1 MHVWGFVT
9 LPPHLVAPLFA
20 GSLVW
25 LWWHR
30 RVMNTTLVKAVLA
43 PGHQQVE
50 LTILNFLGMTWNRT
64 VSVHSLTSVLG
75 RRNAPAELTEAQAKS
90 PIANS
95 LANTE
100 VLYLDV
106 DELLVNAKT
115 TEEADSL
122 KSANDT
128 PFRTRYIVEQ
138 PSAKTFR
145 QEQFLKFTGSAVV
158 DQTTQVKNSMF
169 E

>member
-1 MHVWGFVT
+1 MWGFIT

-30 RVMNTTLVKAVLA
+30 RVMNTTLTKLVLNS
-43 PGHQQVE
+43 GHATAD
-50 LTILNFLGMTWNRT
+50 LTILNFFGMTWNRT
-64 VSVHSLTSVLG
+64 VSIHSLTSVLG
-75 RRNAPAELTEAQAKS
+75 RRDSPVELTPDQAKS

-95 LANTE
+95 LATTE

-106 DELLVNAKT
+106 DELLVNAQT
-115 TEEADSL
+115 AEQAFSL

-128 PFRTRYIVEQ
+128 PFRTRYVVQQ
-138 PSAKTFR
+138 PLAKTFR
-145 QEQFLKFTGSAVV
+145 HEQFLKFTGSP
-158 DQTTQVKNSMF
+158 DQDPTTQAKNNLF
-169 E
+169 N